1 MRRQCRARHVNC
13 PPCAAWRDLHKEDVM
28 TRCKLSFAVAG
39 AVSLLALAGPA
50 LADVSAS
57 ASLGNFHIT
66 LIDLR
71 PNDGIAP
78 SFTMLADPGRGGLSS
93 AQATIF
99 GPAGSGDTSRL
110 GQSQFD
116 PLSVLRRQEGA
127 LARAS
132 VTGNGTLAGIGL
144 GSSGAAAGLPTL
156 ERSFETL
163 ASGGNAAF
171 REGPTLYLLSA
182 HTQLVLTA
190 DVSLQAQTTLGTYR
204 SDLVR
209 TEMAGAS
216 ASLQL
221 NPVDANG
228 GWQYPEGAGDFAS
241 VYIPGVLLPGDPFTR
256 PDRQTLFDQLSA
268 TITND
273 GRHSMTATLNAI
285 TAAHGSAAVAVVPEP
300 QTYALFLG
308 GLAMI
313 GMVVRR
319 RRRNA

>member
-1 MRRQCRARHVNC
+1 VAQNHDIDKEHLMS
-13 PPCAAWRDLHKEDVM
+13 PCKRL
-28 TRCKLSFAVAG
+28 FALAG
-39 AVSLLALAGPA
+39 AVSLLCCAGAA

-99 GPAGSGDTSRL
+99 GPSGFGDTSRL
-110 GQSQFD
+110 GHSQFD
-116 PLSVLRRQEGA
+116 PLDVMRRQQGA

-132 VTGNGTLAGIGL
+132 VTGNGLLAGFGL
-144 GSSGAAAGLPTL
+144 SSSGAATGMPTL

-163 ASGGNAAF
+163 VSGGNSAF
-171 REGPTLYLLSA
+171 HEGPTLYLLSA

-204 SDLVR
+204 SDVIR
-209 TEMAGAS
+209 TEMSGAS

-228 GWQYPEGAGDFAS
+228 GFQYPDGSGDFAS
-241 VYIPGVLLPGDPFTR
+241 IYIPGILSPSDPFTR

-273 GRHSMTATLNAI
+273 GRHSMTATLSAI
-285 TAAHGSAAVAVVPEP
+285 TAAHGSAAVSVVPEP
-300 QTYALFLG
+300 QTYAMFLG
-308 GLAMI
+308 GLAMV

-319 RRRNA
+319 RRRQA